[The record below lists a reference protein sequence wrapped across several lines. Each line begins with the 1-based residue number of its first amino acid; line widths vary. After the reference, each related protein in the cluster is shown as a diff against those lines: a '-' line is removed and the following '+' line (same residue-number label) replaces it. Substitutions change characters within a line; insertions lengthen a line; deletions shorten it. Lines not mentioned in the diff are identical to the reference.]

1 MSSPAAFIELRRYGE
16 AGEAAAA
23 GRTDGICPGRHPTLV
38 WGMRLLLP
46 TRCLLLMCCLLALRA
61 GDAPANWNDLPEAA
75 RTLVD
80 GILERNLVLEPEL
93 DADAARAAF
102 AELVA
107 ACRPPAEVGEPA
119 AIVRHLN
126 QQILTGRTVGY
137 LSAQYWRDSSF
148 AAALLRRKGNCL
160 ATTTLY
166 VAIGRALGLPIHAV
180 FVPRHAFACWA
191 DGRRRLNL
199 ETTAGGRSDNDLAYM
214 SRFAIDGDD
223 FAFFG
228 WMKPADDQRLF
239 AELDLVVAN
248 HLAGQQ
254 RLAEAQATLARALAA
269 LPWRRDL
276 ELLSLEWAAQ
286 QGGDRAPLLAAAA
299 RIAGDAKAPRAAVL
313 AAVLTQAAD
322 HRARLDRAQERAAL
336 QRAYAL
342 APWHQRE
349 DILHQM
355 STCLRGLRDHAGAA
369 LCMELAVAHDPTNLW
384 KRAWLAGM
392 LSEAKRHDEALTL
405 IAAVR
410 AENPEE
416 VYFATMQAGML
427 VQGGRRAEGRALFD
441 GLRPPRTGLENYEC
455 NRAWFLAVW
464 GERAE
469 FYPQFERALA
479 MATDPGTL
487 SWIAEDDDLDQY
499 REEERFKA
507 AVAACRAR
515 LLKAP
520 APAAP

>member
-1 MSSPAAFIELRRYGE
+1 MHLP
-16 AGEAAAA
+16 
-23 GRTDGICPGRHPTLV
+23 
-38 WGMRLLLP
+38 LP
-46 TRCLLLMCCLLALRA
+46 TRCLLLLCCVLALRA
-61 GDAPANWNDLPEAA
+61 GDAPAGWNDLPETA

-93 DADAARAAF
+93 DADAARGAF
-102 AELVA
+102 AALVV
-107 ACRPPAEVGEPA
+107 ACRPPAEATEPA

-126 QQILTGRTVGY
+126 QQILTGRTVAY

-148 AAALLRRKGNCL
+148 AAALLRRQGNCL

-166 VAIGRALGLPIHAV
+166 VAVGRALGLPIHAV
-180 FVPRHAFACWA
+180 FVPRHAFACWS
-191 DGRRRLNL
+191 DGKRRFNL
-199 ETTAGGRSDNDLAYM
+199 ETTAGGRSDSDFAYL
-214 SRFAIDGDD
+214 SRFALDGGD
-223 FAFFG
+223 FDYFG

-239 AELDLVVAN
+239 AELDLVSAN

-254 RLAEAQATLARALAA
+254 RLTDAQAVLARVRTA

-286 QGGDRAPLLAAAA
+286 QGGDRAPLLAAAD
-299 RIAGDAKAPRAAVL
+299 RIAADSKTPRAAVL
-313 AAVLTQAAD
+313 AAVLVQAAD
-322 HRARLDRAQERAAL
+322 HRARLDRTKERAAL
-336 QRAYAL
+336 QRAYGL

-349 DILHQM
+349 DILEQM

-392 LSEAKRHDEALTL
+392 LSEAKRHDEALAL

-427 VQGGRRAEGRALFD
+427 VQGGKRAEGRALFD
-441 GLRPPRTGLENYEC
+441 GLRPPRTGLELFET

-464 GERAE
+464 GDRAE
-469 FYPQFERALA
+469 FYPQFEQVLRT
-479 MATDPGTL
+479 ATDPGIL

-507 AVAACRAR
+507 AVEACRKR
-515 LLKAP
+515 VLGTKK
-520 APAAP
+520 